1 MKNRAIGGGGGFG
14 ISLQSAAFGIIQ
26 TSLASALSGTI
37 VLQTGIRAIG
47 DTETLEKVID
57 PQGRVSIRRQCEL
70 LDVKRSNVYYQSV
83 PEDPEDLEL
92 MRRMDEEF
100 LKRPTKGVLGMV
112 DFIRGL
118 GILVGPKRVRRLL
131 RKMGIMAIY
140 PQKNLSKL
148 GIAKYIHS
156 YKLRGL
162 EVTRSNQ
169 VWCIDLTYIPMKRG
183 FLYLTAIIDVYS
195 RYIVGWGL
203 FNTLDAENTLG
214 VLKEAISTFG
224 KPKIINSDQG
234 SQFTCSGWIEYLEKE
249 GVMISM
255 DGKGRGLENI
265 YIERFWKTLKW
276 EYVYLNPAE
285 DGKELQKGLK
295 EYLYYYNNQ
304 RTHQSLN
311 HYTPYSW
318 YENAA

>member
-1 MKNRAIGGGGGFG
+1 VN
-14 ISLQSAAFGIIQ
+14 
-26 TSLASALSGTI
+26 
-37 VLQTGIRAIG
+37 
-47 DTETLEKVID
+47 
-57 PQGRVSIRRQCEL
+57 
-70 LDVKRSNVYYQSV
+70 RSNVYYQPV

-92 MRRMDEEF
+92 MRLMDEEF
-100 LKRPTKGVLGMV
+100 LGHPNKGVLSMV
-112 DFIRGL
+112 DFIKTL

-148 GIAKYIHS
+148 GIAKYIHP
-156 YKLRGL
+156 YVLRGL
-162 EVTRSNQ
+162 EITRSNQ

-214 VLKEAISTFG
+214 VLKEAITLFG
-224 KPKIINSDQG
+224 NPEIINSDQG
-234 SQFTCSGWIEYLEKE
+234 SQFTCSRWVEYLKNEDII
-249 GVMISM
+249 ISM
-255 DGKGRGLENI
+255 DGKGRASDNA
-265 YIERFWKTLKW
+265 YIERFWRTLKW

-285 DGKELQKGLK
+285 DGKELQIGIK

-311 HYTPYSW
+311 HHTPYSW

>member
-1 MKNRAIGGGGGFG
+1 M
-14 ISLQSAAFGIIQ
+14 
-26 TSLASALSGTI
+26 ASALSGTI

-70 LDVKRSNVYYQSV
+70 LDVNRSNVYYQPV

-224 KPKIINSDQG
+224 KPEIINSDQG

-255 DGKGRGLENI
+255 DGKGRALDNI

-285 DGKELQKGLK
+285 DGRELQKGLK

>member
-1 MKNRAIGGGGGFG
+1 
-14 ISLQSAAFGIIQ
+14 
-26 TSLASALSGTI
+26 
-37 VLQTGIRAIG
+37 
-47 DTETLEKVID
+47 VID
-57 PQGRVSIRRQCEL
+57 PQSKVSIRRQCKL
-70 LDVKRSNVYYQSV
+70 LGVNRSKVYYQSV
-83 PEDPEDLEL
+83 AEDPEDLEL

-156 YKLRGL
+156 YKLRGI
-162 EVTRSNQ
+162 EITRSNQ

-195 RYIVGWGL
+195 RYIVGWGF

-214 VLKEAISTFG
+214 VLKEAIAMYG
-224 KPKIINSDQG
+224 KPEIINSDQG
-234 SQFTCSGWIEYLEKE
+234 SQFTCSGWIECLEKE

-255 DGKGRGLENI
+255 DGKGRALDNI

-311 HYTPYSW
+311 HYIPSAW
-318 YENAA
+318 YEYAA

>member
-1 MKNRAIGGGGGFG
+1 M
-14 ISLQSAAFGIIQ
+14 
-26 TSLASALSGTI
+26 
-37 VLQTGIRAIG
+37 QTGIRAIG

-70 LDVKRSNVYYQSV
+70 LDVNRSNVYYQPV

-162 EVTRSNQ
+162 EITHSNQ

-255 DGKGRGLENI
+255 DGKGRALDNI

-276 EYVYLNPAE
+276 EYVYLNPTE

>member
-1 MKNRAIGGGGGFG
+1 M
-14 ISLQSAAFGIIQ
+14 
-26 TSLASALSGTI
+26 ASALSGTI

-70 LDVKRSNVYYQSV
+70 LDVNRSNVYYQPV

-224 KPKIINSDQG
+224 KPEIINSDQG

-255 DGKGRGLENI
+255 DGKGRALDNI

-276 EYVYLNPAE
+276 EYVYLNPTE
-285 DGKELQKGLK
+285 DGRELQKGLK